1 MQWYVYLIAIPAA
14 AFLGQLTIE
23 LLGRPVQT
31 MWCLRQQARE
41 WMFAFRDT
49 PLPGPRELAVSS
61 RQIREHDQT
70 MQNLRHAQRTF
81 AGLGAQLFAFS
92 ETEPTICALMTP
104 RRPGHCLGGA

>member
-1 MQWYVYLIAIPAA
+1 MQWYVYLIAIPVA

-31 MWCLRQQARE
+31 MWSLRQQARE

-61 RQIREHDQT
+61 RQIREYDQT

-81 AGLGAQLFAFS
+81 ADLGAQLFAFS
-92 ETEPTICALMTP
+92 ETEPPSAL
-104 RRPGHCLGGA
+104 